1 MNRPDNTGAVLFYS
15 GYNKLTIVSTLNMY
29 YNDNTVLFL
38 DGQFIKAKDAKTD
51 LFGQTLHYGFGVFE
65 GIRSYETVNGT
76 KTFKALE
83 HFERLKRSCTLM
95 GIPFHYSAEELSQI
109 TYQVLEKNE
118 LTNAYIRPL
127 VFCSPNMALTS
138 PNGVSLM
145 ITAWECNQHISLKP
159 ARVCISSFQRPNPK
173 AVTMEAKVCGLYV
186 NSILATT
193 EAKKRGFDDG
203 LLLDLNGFVAEGP
216 GANFFYEKDGVM
228 YTPPTGS
235 ILPGITRKTVIEI
248 CRELEIPVEEKY
260 FRPEELF
267 EADNAFFCSTMNEIV
282 AVESIEGQMMNK
294 PWKDSLSALIRDTY
308 RAIVLDKSYGYVI
321 V

>member
-1 MNRPDNTGAVLFYS
+1 
-15 GYNKLTIVSTLNMY
+15 MY

-38 DGQFIKAKDAKTD
+38 DGKFIKAKDAKTD

-65 GIRSYETVNGT
+65 GIRSYETVNGI

-83 HFERLKRSCTLM
+83 HFERLKRSCALM

-109 TYQVLEKNE
+109 TYQVLEKND
-118 LTNAYIRPL
+118 LSNAYIRPL

-145 ITAWECNQHISLKP
+145 ITAWECDQHISLKP

-228 YTPPTGS
+228 YTPPAGS

-282 AVESIEGQMMNK
+282 AVESIEGQRMNK